1 MYLKTRLV
9 LGAAILTAISGC
21 TENGMPPAPPTP
33 PPLVTEPIGQ
43 QMSRA
48 EPRLAGMPF
57 RVLLDFERP
66 TDMVFLT
73 SQATVAQRCTD
84 RAHTGSASL
93 KCSPGANF
101 DVKLS
106 SLVSGSFPG
115 SWTLVGAYFSTEATA
130 TKPANVTIV
139 YSASVGT
146 PPLLQR
152 TVHLAAGAQWM
163 PVFLDLTALP
173 AGAVGQAGVL
183 SFSVAGEQEVYCDD
197 LAIVNNTQTLDAPD
211 AGPDSGWTIKQG
223 GYTIDV
229 QRPGRFRVQLKTPEA
244 VDDGWQTKEADDL
257 RARFV
262 STSGKTWTIYSD
274 GRQYQDGRFSALFD
288 LGEATPL
295 FARQHASPAQ
305 VSVPEEFGRIDRDT
319 PGDQNNDGYNERW
332 GSYQLAARGARFE
345 VILKPTSPLLVRP
358 VLEISGLPAGN
369 AFITVEGQLIEKSIR
384 LPSGN
389 LLFEIPLAL
398 ERATTVNIVV
408 K

>member
-1 MYLKTRLV
+1 MYLKTRFI
-9 LGAAILTAISGC
+9 LGAALLTAISGC
-21 TENGMPPAPPTP
+21 TENGTPPAPPTP
-33 PPLVTEPIGQ
+33 PPLSTEPIGQ

-66 TDMVFLT
+66 TDMVFL
-73 SQATVAQRCTD
+73 SPQSSVAQRCTD
-84 RAHTGSASL
+84 RAHTGSASV

-106 SLVSGSFPG
+106 SLASGAFPG
-115 SWTLVGAYFSTEATA
+115 NWTLVGAYFSAS
-130 TKPANVTIV
+130 KPASVTVV
-139 YSASVGT
+139 YSGGAGA

-152 TVHLAAGAQWM
+152 TVHLLGGAQWT

-173 AGAVGQAGVL
+173 AGAGGQAGVL
-183 SFSVAGEQEVYCDD
+183 SFSVAGEQGVYCDD
-197 LAIVNNTQTLDAPD
+197 LAIVNNTQTLDVPD

-244 VDDGWQTKEADDL
+244 VDDGWQTREADDL

-274 GRQYQDGRFSALFD
+274 GRQYQDGQFSALFD

-345 VILKPTSPLLVRP
+345 VILKPTTPLLVRP

-369 AFITVEGQLIEKSIR
+369 ALITVEGQLIEKSIR